1 MQSECRV
8 ILLRELFVMTEI
20 TLIILENEVQWN
32 ESKIYNIEDSL
43 LLFSFVDIINF
54 HGEDIIFLIS
64 GNDIWSQWL
73 RIVESIHKPL
83 EFFW

>member
-20 TLIILENEVQWN
+20 TLIILGNEVQWN